1 MPTERRQGAGKAAAE
16 SAAALAAGQRR
27 KVLVV
32 FIGGVTYAE
41 VGAGWRRLFRD
52 GTVWHGIPVRPPCT
66 LHAQLCI

>member
-1 MPTERRQGAGKAAAE
+1 MSCHCTATAPPLQGLPTERRQGASKAAAE

-41 VGAGWRRLFRD
+41 VGAGSILAVLFS
-52 GTVWHGIPVRPPCT
+52 IF
-66 LHAQLCI
+66 